1 MKKFYIISA
10 IVCLLFIVIGAIC
23 LFVPTQTP
31 PSTNNSDDS
40 TDDNDEDDE
49 IYFLSVDY
57 SSITLTL
64 DESGVEITYNILP
77 STDIPTI
84 VIADTNIISV
94 ENFIIT
100 PLAVGTTQ
108 VTLSHHGIDKVF
120 DVIVTEAS
128 NSSEPSTTPDTPS
141 TPEDSSNNPSED
153 PSQTPNEENEQTP
166 NQSSPENNPQ
176 NPTYNYKLYYNN
188 LPISNTLQVSKKHI
202 VRITFEL
209 YCGETE
215 QEFSSTVKLTG
226 CDEQTESTL
235 NVGHKLI
242 TFIPFTSGQFTL
254 EINSNIFDA
263 STSIT
268 IIVVD

>member
-1 MKKFYIISA
+1 MKKFYVISA
-10 IVCLLFIVIGAIC
+10 ILCLLFIVTGAIC

-31 PSTNNSDDS
+31 SPPSTNN
-40 TDDNDEDDE
+40 TDDNNQDDE
-49 IYFLSVDY
+49 IYFLSIDY
-57 SSITLTL
+57 NSITLTL
-64 DESGVEITYNILP
+64 DESEVEITYNILP
-77 STDIPTI
+77 TTDIPSI

-100 PLAVGTTQ
+100 PIAVGTTQ
-108 VTLSHHGIDKVF
+108 VTLSHSGINKTF
-120 DVIVTEAS
+120 EVIVAEA
-128 NSSEPSTTPDTPS
+128 NSSNEPSTTPDTPS
-141 TPEDSSNNPSED
+141 TPEDSSNNPSEE
-153 PSQTPNEENEQTP
+153 PSQTPNEEDVQTP
-166 NQSSPENNPQ
+166 NQGSPENNPLS
-176 NPTYNYKLYYNN
+176 PTYNYKLYYNN
-188 LPISNTLQVSKKHI
+188 LPISDTLQVSKTNI

-209 YCGETE
+209 YYGETE
-215 QEFSSTVKLTG
+215 QEFSSTVKLKG

-263 STSIT
+263 NTSIT